1 MTLSIIIPV
10 YNAVDYLEDCILNCR
25 EAAKQLSVDAEL
37 VLIDDGSTD
46 GSAWICDNMGDVT
59 FHQENR
65 GVSAARNVGI
75 EMSHGDWLWFVD
87 ADDTIDIHDL
97 PEKAIGNGNGALVN
111 LLDDKSFA
119 ITGFVWSDNSETKT
133 FGASPDEIP
142 YNLWRCMFRREVID
156 AGGIRFTEGRKYAED
171 QEFLLKYLLALGKL
185 TGSSDDSRTSQ
196 TLALPQVVYNYIIRE
211 TSAMGTA
218 VMTKDAKKVKKMKSD
233 ILGALF
239 SVWCYAIRLGVFP
252 KWLFGQT
259 RRMIKNWTIL

>member
-10 YNAVDYLEDCILNCR
+10 YNAVDYLEDCILSCR
-25 EAAKQLSVDAEL
+25 EAAKRLGVDAEL

-46 GSAWICDNMGDVT
+46 GSAWICDNMGDVA

-75 EMSHGDWLWFVD
+75 DMSHGDWLWFVD
-87 ADDTIDIHDL
+87 ADDTIDVQGL
-97 PEKAIGNGNGALVN
+97 PEDNNGKPDFVS

-119 ITGFVWSDNSETKT
+119 ITGFVWSENGESKT
-133 FGASPDEIP
+133 YGATPDEIP

-171 QEFLLKYLLALGKL
+171 QEFLLKYLLALGKIA
-185 TGSSDDSRTSQ
+185 GSSNDSRIKQ
-196 TLALPQVVYNYIIRE
+196 TLALPQVIYNYIIRE

-218 VMTKDAKKVKKMKSD
+218 VMVKDKQKTKKMKSD
-233 ILGALF
+233 IKGAIF

>member
-10 YNAVDYLEDCILNCR
+10 YNAVDYLEDCIQSCR
-25 EAAKQLSVDAEL
+25 EAAKRLGIDAEL

-46 GSAWICDNMGDVT
+46 GSAWICDNMGDVA

-75 EMSHGDWLWFVD
+75 DMSHGEWLWFVD
-87 ADDTIDIHDL
+87 ADDTMSVHGL
-97 PEKAIGNGNGALVN
+97 PESGKVLSLAEQLT
-111 LLDDKSFA
+111 DKSFA
-119 ITGFVWSDNSETKT
+119 VTGFVWSENGESKT
-133 FGASPDEIP
+133 FGAKPEEIP

-156 AGGIRFTEGRKYAED
+156 AGGVRFTEGRKYAED
-171 QEFLLKYLLALGKL
+171 QEFLLKYLLALAKL
-185 TGSSDDSRTSQ
+185 TGTSADKRAMQ
-196 TLALPQVVYNYIIRE
+196 TAALSNVIYNYIIRE

-218 VMTKDAKKVKKMKSD
+218 IVNKDAKKVKKMKGD

-259 RRMIKNWTIL
+259 KRLIKNWTIL